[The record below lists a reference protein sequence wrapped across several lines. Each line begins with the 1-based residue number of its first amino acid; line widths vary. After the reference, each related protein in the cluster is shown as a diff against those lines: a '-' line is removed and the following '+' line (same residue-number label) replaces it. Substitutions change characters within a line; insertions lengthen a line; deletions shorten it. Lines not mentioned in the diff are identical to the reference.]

1 MKAQASAQLAVL
13 LLSGL
18 LSACS
23 IGIGSRGAPRQ
34 YAQSV
39 APDSVT
45 NACRQ
50 NPELCASLLGNEAA
64 AAAAAGATVASA
76 QYLIEAEVQARLNK
90 ALAECADEARSSVLL
105 KHLEGRSPTQEEC
118 AEVLFTEPGGQKV
131 TRAMWLGEKM
141 HQVALP
147 CVEEKLSQFLSGRFS
162 LEPRY
167 RINPKTGRLE
177 WLSPKDVQALLRQSR
192 GQELKGTIA
201 PDVVIHMGN
210 PVLVQHAFD
219 FKFPCMNLDEF
230 SSWRAYAEGHPYQGS
245 TQGEIYRQFLGI
257 TVKRVQPR
265 LGVEP

>member
-1 MKAQASAQLAVL
+1 
-13 LLSGL
+13 
-18 LSACS
+18 
-23 IGIGSRGAPRQ
+23 
-34 YAQSV
+34 
-39 APDSVT
+39 
-45 NACRQ
+45 
-50 NPELCASLLGNEAA
+50 
-64 AAAAAGATVASA
+64 
-76 QYLIEAEVQARLNK
+76 VQARLNQ

-141 HQVALP
+141 HQAALP
-147 CVEEKLSQFLSGRFS
+147 CVEEKLSRFLSGRFS

-219 FKFPCMNLDEF
+219 FKFPCMNQD
-230 SSWRAYAEGHPYQGS
+230 R
-245 TQGEIYRQFLGI
+245 IYRQLLGI
-257 TVKRVQPR
+257 TAKRVQPR